1 MKFSDK
7 DLRAATQ
14 VAYMDFNELDV
25 MLHRDWTIA
34 DHFWHNKGLG
44 EYWQKR
50 DPELYD
56 ELVNGAYKMWRVV
69 NYRNRNRRTGFVA
82 CCIDTGGGDAI
93 IAFRGSESF
102 DSRQILNDWILSDA
116 ALINSTQTPQQRESE
131 RYVRYINDKFGGKF
145 NSFSLTG
152 HSLGGNLAEHAAI
165 TAPDDFYMKI
175 DRVLNLDGPGYSDE
189 YIEAHKSDIKRKAGK
204 IDQYQYSWVGAILNP
219 LPGTNYRN
227 MRASGAG
234 GQVMK
239 HDTKYIIYDDSG
251 NMVKSAPDKLS
262 VYTRGFTN
270 AVDNGI

>member
-34 DHFWHNKGLG
+34 DHFGHNKGLG

-56 ELVNGAYKMWRVV
+56 ELVNGAYKMWKVI

-82 CCIDTGGGDAI
+82 CCIDTGGGAI

-131 RYVRYINDKFGGKF
+131 RYIRYINDKFGSKF
-145 NSFSLTG
+145 SSFSLTG

-204 IDQYQYSWVGAILNP
+204 IDHYQYSWVGAILNP